1 MSKVTRPS
9 GGEWAKTGG
18 ICSKSKTQNK
28 IEVVLRKHDHED
40 HYWTIMKRN
49 SVYRKTD

>member
-18 ICSKSKTQNK
+18 ICSNSETQNR
-28 IEVVLRKHDHED
+28 I
-40 HYWTIMKRN
+40 
-49 SVYRKTD
+49 